1 MSKKENTMLKE
12 RKGKKGNKEKDTKLL
27 PFVSLCTPTFNRRP
41 FFDIAIRCFQH
52 QIYPKERMEWIILDD
67 GTDKIEDKVK
77 DIPQVRYFS
86 YNDKMTLGKKRNL
99 IHEKAKGDILVYF
112 DDDDYYPPERVSHAV
127 ETLVKNPEYKIAGS
141 SEMHMYFKH
150 NKNMY
155 QFGPYGPNHATAA
168 TFAFRKELL
177 RETTYNENASLAEEK
192 EFLKNYTIPLK
203 QLDTEKTILVFSHI
217 HNSFDKKLL
226 LEQGMNKYL
235 QPSTKKVEDY
245 IQDHI
250 IYSFFMDKI
259 DTVLSAYEYG
269 NPKYKPDV
277 LKQTQEMI
285 VEREARQ
292 KEMGEIHKLRNEFD
306 TVIKRQETMIQ
317 MLTKE
322 NILLKEKVVYL
333 EGKIK
338 ILIDKCIQDKRGFLS

>member
-1 MSKKENTMLKE
+1 MSKEEKTKDK
-12 RKGKKGNKEKDTKLL
+12 KGKTNKNKLL

-41 FFDIAIRCFQH
+41 FFDMAIRCFQH
-52 QIYPKERMEWIILDD
+52 QIYPKERMEWIIIDD

-86 YNDKMTLGKKRNL
+86 YEEKMTLGKKRNL
-99 IHEKAKGDILVYF
+99 LHEKAKGDILVYF

-127 ETLVKNPEYKIAGS
+127 EILQKNPEYNIAGS

-150 NKNMY
+150 NKKMY
-155 QFGPYGPNHATAA
+155 QFGPYTINHATAA

-177 RETTYNENASLAEEK
+177 RETKYNENASLAEEK

-217 HNSFDKKLL
+217 HNSFDKKRL
-226 LEQGMNKYL
+226 LEQGMNKYI
-235 QPSTKKVEDY
+235 QPSTKKVEDF

-259 DTVLSAYEYG
+259 DTVLSAYEPG

-277 LKQTQEMI
+277 LQQTQQLI
-285 VEREARQ
+285 TEREAKV
-292 KEMGEIHKLRNEFD
+292 KEMGEIQQLRNEFD

-322 NILLKEKVVYL
+322 NILLKEKVIYL
-333 EGKIK
+333 ESKMK
-338 ILIDKCIQDKRGFLS
+338 TLIDKCIEEKRQR